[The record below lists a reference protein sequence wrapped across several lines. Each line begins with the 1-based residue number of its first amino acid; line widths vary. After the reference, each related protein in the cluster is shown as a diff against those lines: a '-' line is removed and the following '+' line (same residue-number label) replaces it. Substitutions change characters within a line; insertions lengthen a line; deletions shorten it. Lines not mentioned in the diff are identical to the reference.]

1 MNIPLALFIVEGRGI
16 SYFVRRAADGH
27 FCEVIHL
34 MLDRVL
40 RFLITA
46 FFAIAGGALFELA
59 SPLFALIISTEI
71 LKMEMGIF
79 KITLVSFLC
88 IVIGALVF
96 GVLGFFFSPYLIG
109 KLKKFAVWVEQQ
121 MAKMPIHDVIAGAVG
136 LAIGL
141 IIANLFSSAFTR
153 IPVVG
158 DYIPV
163 VFSIVLGYLGIHIT
177 IRKRKELTALFDFIP
192 KAIRE
197 AMKARE
203 AKQAAEAEKA
213 AEAAKA
219 AAAAVVA
226 AATSQAEGA
235 ADAPKNASYK
245 LLDTSVIIDGRI
257 ADICDTGFIEGTL
270 LLPVFVLEELQHIA
284 DSADALK
291 RVRGR
296 RGLDILQRI
305 RTESRMT
312 VEVTSKDYDDIAE
325 VDSKLVRL
333 AQDVH
338 GKIITNDFNLNK
350 VAKLRG
356 VEVLNI
362 NELSNAVKP
371 VVVPGETMQVTVVKS
386 GKEPGQG
393 VAYLDDGTM
402 IVIEN
407 GHRRMGETIEVEVTS
422 ALQTA
427 AGRMIFAKPCV

>member
-1 MNIPLALFIVEGRGI
+1 
-16 SYFVRRAADGH
+16 
-27 FCEVIHL
+27 

-46 FFAIAGGALFELA
+46 FLAIAGGALFELA
-59 SPLFALIISTEI
+59 SPILALIISTEI

-88 IVIGALVF
+88 IVIGAIV
-96 GVLGFFFSPYLIG
+96 GGIIGFIVSPYLIG

-121 MAKMPIHDVIAGAVG
+121 LGKMPIHDVIAGAIG

-141 IIANLFSSAFTR
+141 IIANLFSSAFAR

-163 VFSIVLGYLGIHIT
+163 IFSIVLGYLGIHIT

-197 AMKARE
+197 AVKARE
-203 AKQAAEAEKA
+203 AKQAAEAAKA
-213 AEAAKA
+213 AETAKA
-219 AAAAVVA
+219 AAAAAVA
-226 AATSQAEGA
+226 AAGTVA
-235 ADAPKNASYK
+235 AAGDAPTETPEAASYK

-257 ADICDTGFIEGTL
+257 ADIIDTGFVEGTL

-291 RVRGR
+291 RTRGR

-305 RTESRMT
+305 RTDSRMK
-312 VEVTSKDYDDIAE
+312 VEVTNKDFDDIAE

-371 VVVPGETMQVTVVKS
+371 VVIPGESMTVTVVKS

-393 VAYLDDGTM
+393 GAYLDERTM
-402 IVIEN
+402 SGIEN
-407 GHRRMGETIEVEVTS
+407 GQRHMGETITVEVTS

-427 AGRMIFAKPCV
+427 AGRMIFAKPKS